1 MRSTPTVTSAEIIDR
16 RLTTAAAVLASAIM
30 WLAPA
35 LAQAELVDELSR
47 ARGGAHADEHA
58 QFANAFVLKIAHVE
72 ARRLGRSAREAG
84 ATLEQEEERGEE
96 EEPGFE
102 RHSALG
108 VSFERVLVEG
118 WLNLEIGT
126 LLSSAPGGQIVF
138 PSTLLFK
145 LPAELSEAVEG
156 YLGAGVAVELERERQ
171 WSPIWGA
178 AAAAGLNLWVAPE
191 TGFNLDVE
199 RSLLFAEELVLELAL
214 GLGVVT
220 RF

>member
-1 MRSTPTVTSAEIIDR
+1 M
-16 RLTTAAAVLASAIM
+16 
-30 WLAPA
+30 
-35 LAQAELVDELSR
+35 
-47 ARGGAHADEHA
+47 
-58 QFANAFVLKIAHVE
+58 
-72 ARRLGRSAREAG
+72 
-84 ATLEQEEERGEE
+84 
-96 EEPGFE
+96 
-102 RHSALG
+102 
-108 VSFERVLVEG
+108 
-118 WLNLEIGT
+118 
-126 LLSSAPGGQIVF
+126 F

>member
-1 MRSTPTVTSAEIIDR
+1 M
-16 RLTTAAAVLASAIM
+16 LASAIM
-30 WLAPA
+30 WLAPG
-35 LAQAELVDELSR
+35 LAQAEMADELSR
-47 ARGGAHADEHA
+47 AGEGAHESAHA
-58 QFANAFVLKIAHVE
+58 HFANAFVLKIAHVE
-72 ARRLGRSAREAG
+72 ARRLGRASREAG
-84 ATLEQEEERGEE
+84 EVLEAEAEAAEQEEE
-96 EEPGFE
+96 EPAFE

-108 VSFERVLVEG
+108 VSFEHVVVEG

-126 LLSSAPGGQIVF
+126 LLSSAPGGQLVF

-156 YLGAGVAVELERERQ
+156 YLGAGAAVEFEREKQ
-171 WSPIWGA
+171 WAPIWGF

>member
-1 MRSTPTVTSAEIIDR
+1 MRSTPPVTSSEIVAR
-16 RLTTAAAVLASAIM
+16 RLTTAAAVIASAIT

-35 LAQAELVDELSR
+35 LAHAEMADELSR
-47 ARGGAHADEHA
+47 AGGGSHESGHAH
-58 QFANAFVLKIAHVE
+58 FANAFVLKIAHVE
-72 ARRLGRSAREAG
+72 ARRLGRGTREADEV
-84 ATLEQEEERGEE
+84 LEGEGEGEE
-96 EEPGFE
+96 EEPAFE

-108 VSFERVLVEG
+108 VSFEHVVVEG
-118 WLNLEIGT
+118 WLNLEVGT
-126 LLSSAPGGQIVF
+126 LLSSAPGGQLVF
-138 PSTLLFK
+138 PSTVLFK

-156 YLGAGVAVELERERQ
+156 YLGAGAAVEFEREKQ
-171 WSPIWGA
+171 WAPIWGL